1 MREVAMTKAVRFEEY
16 GGSEVLKV
24 VEVERPEPG
33 PGEVRVS
40 VVASSVNP
48 GEAKIRSGEMHEMF
62 PATFPSG
69 EGSDFAGRVERL
81 GEGVTGVSLGDEV
94 IGFSDTRSA
103 HATDVVVPA
112 ENIVPKPAAV
122 TWEEAATLY
131 VAGTTAVAAV
141 RAVGV
146 EPGDVVV
153 VAGATGGVGVFAVQL
168 AKHAGATVIGT
179 ARADD
184 ADVLRSWGIVPVE
197 YGDGVATRIREA
209 VAALPGG
216 GEAGGVDAF
225 IDTVGAG
232 NVELALELGVA
243 PERIDTIADFA
254 AARTHGVKADGNAA
268 GGGARTIAE
277 LAALLVE
284 GALTVPIDTVYPLE
298 RVAEAYDHLAERHV
312 VGKVVLRM
320 E

>member
-1 MREVAMTKAVRFEEY
+1 MTKAVRFEEY

-48 GEAKIRSGEMHEMF
+48 GEAKIRSGELHEMF
-62 PATFPSG
+62 PTTFPSG

-81 GEGVTGVSLGDEV
+81 GDGVTGVSLGDEG

-103 HATDVVVPA
+103 HATDVVVPV
-112 ENIVPKPAAV
+112 ENIVPKPDAV

-141 RAVGV
+141 RAVEV

-153 VAGATGGVGVFAVQL
+153 VAGATGGVGAFAVQL

-197 YGDGVATRIREA
+197 YGDGVAVRIRDA

-243 PERIDTIADFA
+243 PERIDTIADFD

-268 GGGARTIAE
+268 GGGARTLAE
-277 LAALLVE
+277 LAALIVE
-284 GALTVPIDTVYPLE
+284 GALTVPVDTIYPLE

>member
-1 MREVAMTKAVRFEEY
+1 MTKAVQFDEY
-16 GGSEVLKV
+16 GSSEVLKV

-48 GEAKIRSGEMHEMF
+48 GEAKIRSGELHELF

-69 EGSDFAGRVERL
+69 EGSDLAGRVERL

-103 HATDVVVPA
+103 HATDVVVPV
-112 ENIVPKPAAV
+112 ENIVPKPNSV

-141 RAVGV
+141 RAVEV

-168 AKHAGATVIGT
+168 AKHAGATVLGT

-197 YGDGVATRIREA
+197 YGDGVAERIRDA
-209 VAALPGG
+209 VAALPAG

-243 PERIDTIADFA
+243 PERIDTIADPGA
-254 AARTHGVKADGNAA
+254 AKTHGVKIDGNAA
-268 GGGARTIAE
+268 GGGARTLAE
-277 LAALLVE
+277 LAALIVE
-284 GALTVPIDTVYPLE
+284 GALTVPVDTIYPLE